1 MEITEQ
7 VVQNSVSCRI
17 GGGVRP
23 FQCEHQS
30 ACGTQML
37 FAFCKVIVDELV
49 EERSSSVSAHIQLRN
64 LETCSSN
71 AAGSN
76 GLVM

>member
-1 MEITEQ
+1 
-7 VVQNSVSCRI
+7 
-17 GGGVRP
+17 
-23 FQCEHQS
+23 
-30 ACGTQML
+30 ML

-76 GLVM
+76 GFVMYSDAPPAIAVARLSASYFVVNTIIGMLRYFS